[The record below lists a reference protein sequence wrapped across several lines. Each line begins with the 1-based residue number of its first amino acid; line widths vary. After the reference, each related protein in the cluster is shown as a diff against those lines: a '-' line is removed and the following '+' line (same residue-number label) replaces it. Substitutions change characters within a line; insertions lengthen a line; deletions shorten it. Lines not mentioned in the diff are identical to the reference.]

1 MTQIIM
7 FVNIRCASSDL
18 TFQATLLCGIDTV
31 YLVGSF
37 QALVTTFFN
46 ISTKSHIRIKFSN
59 ADFVFN
65 GELNQK

>member
-1 MTQIIM
+1 MTQVIV

-31 YLVGSF
+31 YLLGSF

-46 ISTKSHIRIKFSN
+46 RSAPNPMYR
-59 ADFVFN
+59 
-65 GELNQK
+65 